1 MKKKKM
7 RRYVTCW
14 LISAVLCLVYLFP
27 FYIVINVSLK
37 PKTEMASR
45 LALPTK
51 LYLDNY
57 IQVLKSGDILTAI
70 RNNALIIIGSL
81 ILIIFVGSLAAYPLA
96 RLQTKWNEFIRKL
109 FMGIMMITPLTIL
122 VGVYSILAKIGAIS
136 TYWGIILIL
145 TTFGVPQAVYMYTN
159 FISTIPTAL
168 DEAAAIDGAGKFQT
182 FFRVIFPQMAPV
194 TVTVIIMQGVNIWN
208 NYLFTH
214 YILQKKQ
221 MFTVT
226 QVVSGYFST
235 TSSDYGGAAAAAV
248 LGMLPVVILY
258 LCLQKYF
265 VRGAMDSAVK

>member
-1 MKKKKM
+1 MKKRKM
-7 RRYVTCW
+7 RRYTICW
-14 LISAVLCLVYLFP
+14 LISAVLCLIYLFP

-45 LALPTK
+45 LALPSK

-70 RNNALIIIGSL
+70 RNNALIIVGSL
-81 ILIIFVGSLAAYPLA
+81 ILIIFVGSLAAYPLS
-96 RLQTKWNEFIRKL
+96 RIQTKWNEFIRKL

-168 DEAAAIDGAGKFQT
+168 DEAAAIDGASKFQT

>member
-1 MKKKKM
+1 MKKRKM

>member
-1 MKKKKM
+1 MKKKN
-7 RRYVTCW
+7 RRKNMICW
-14 LISAVLCLVYLFP
+14 AISAVLCLIYLFP
-27 FYIVINVSLK
+27 FYIVVNISLK
-37 PKTEMASR
+37 PKTELANK
-45 LALPTK
+45 LALPSGV
-51 LYLDNY
+51 YLDNY
-57 IQVLKSGDILTAI
+57 IRILRNGDILTAI
-70 RNNALIIIGSL
+70 RNNLLIIAGSL
-81 ILIIFVGSLAAYPLA
+81 ILIIAVSSLAAYPLA
-96 RLQTKWNEFIRKL
+96 RLQSKWNEFIRKL

-122 VGVYSILAKIGAIS
+122 VGVYLILAKIGAIS

-145 TTFGVPQAVYMYTN
+145 TTFGVPQAVYLYTN
-159 FISTIPTAL
+159 FIATIPEAL
-168 DEAAAIDGAGKFQT
+168 DEAAAMDGAGKFQT
-182 FFRVIFPQMAPV
+182 FFKIIFPQMAPV

>member
-1 MKKKKM
+1 MKKRKI
-7 RRYVTCW
+7 RRYVICW

>member
-7 RRYVTCW
+7 RRYVICW

-70 RNNALIIIGSL
+70 RNNVLIIVGSL

-159 FISTIPTAL
+159 FISTVPIAL
-168 DEAAAIDGAGKFQT
+168 DEAAAIDGASKFQT
-182 FFRVIFPQMAPV
+182 FFRILFPQMAPV